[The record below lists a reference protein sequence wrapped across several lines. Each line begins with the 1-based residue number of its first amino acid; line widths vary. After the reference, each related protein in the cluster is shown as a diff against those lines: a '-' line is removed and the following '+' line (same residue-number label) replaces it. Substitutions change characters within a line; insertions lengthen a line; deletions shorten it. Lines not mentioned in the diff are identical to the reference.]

1 MRHDIVGSSIGQDV
15 DWKGVG
21 YLFSIVGV
29 LALGAAGCFAPNAP
43 VWYFPALAIGIA
55 TSIVGF
61 GLRYV
66 AHLKQKREIEETK
79 REAER
84 R

>member
-1 MRHDIVGSSIGQDV
+1 MRHDTVTVPSGQKL
-15 DWKGVG
+15 DWKGIG
-21 YLFSIVGV
+21 YLFSIAGV
-29 LALGAAGCFAPNAP
+29 LLMGAEAVPKPGDPW
-43 VWYFPALAIGIA
+43 WYWPALAGGVV

-61 GLRYV
+61 GLRYM
-66 AHLKQKREIEETK
+66 AHLRQRREIEETK

>member
-1 MRHDIVGSSIGQDV
+1 MKPSP
-15 DWKGVG
+15 
-21 YLFSIVGV
+21 YLS
-29 LALGAAGCFAPNAP
+29 GAESTGRESAICSRLPVRSLSAPPVVSRLTAP
-43 VWYFPALAIGIA
+43 VWYFPALGIGVLTTI
-55 TSIVGF
+55 IGF
-61 GLRYV
+61 AVRYV